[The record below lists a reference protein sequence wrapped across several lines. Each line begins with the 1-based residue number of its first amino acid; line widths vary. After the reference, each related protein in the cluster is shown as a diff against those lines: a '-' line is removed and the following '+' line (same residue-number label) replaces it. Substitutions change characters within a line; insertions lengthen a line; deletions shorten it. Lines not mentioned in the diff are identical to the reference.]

1 MQGRAEAMT
10 ASQAAAAVAIALR
23 LAAPPGPADTLEA
36 LGRALTA
43 CFEAPAGASGSAIT
57 VLVSLRRDGT
67 VLGQPRITFSHL
79 VGAEAGR
86 RAFVEAALG
95 SLKACTPVSVTP
107 GLGGAIAGR
116 PFSIRFVGG
125 APPLPI

>member
-1 MQGRAEAMT
+1 MT
-10 ASQAAAAVAIALR
+10 ISLLAAGLTAALR
-23 LAAPPGPADTLEA
+23 LGTQQAPADTLEA

-43 CFEAPAGASGSAIT
+43 CFEPPAGSAGSEMT

-67 VLGQPRITFSHL
+67 VLGKPRITYTHL
-79 VGAEAGR
+79 VGPDEGR
-86 RAFVEAALG
+86 RSFVGAALRA
-95 SLKACTPVSVTP
+95 LKACTPVAVTP

-125 APPLPI
+125 PPSRPA